1 MRFRILPKCYLS
13 LKVFVFGYFDVCFI
27 IKAKRKES

>member
-1 MRFRILPKCYLS
+1 MRFRILLKCGLS